1 MNKKNEKQ
9 FFELI
14 QSVLWQRQP
23 DACLFDG
30 TTQWTEIV
38 DSLEAHAMLGLVGDA
53 IMSLPVPVRPGEEI
67 CQRIRRY
74 VGSLVREHYKHDKA
88 IGEVVRRL
96 EEENIG
102 CVLLKGQALS
112 DLYPMKNMRSIGD
125 IDLYVGMDNYTK
137 AMRIIND
144 YCGVKA
150 ADVYAS
156 PENIHG
162 TAEVMSPQWMRGV
175 KFEIHYKAADTAIQS
190 ISEDYNQWLH
200 ERMMHGPHRMVNIG
214 GYVVKTPGAEWGG
227 VYLFEH
233 LLKHLRYEGVGYRQF
248 VDWLLYLRTES
259 IDEQRLREYL
269 QRFKIL
275 DAWQV
280 LGGVLV
286 WQLGL
291 PEAQFPLWNKSKA
304 RHSQGRNLRYITD
317 SANLGQG
324 TAQSKGYYDMAAS
337 WHRTLRAAAYYARFT
352 MFEYRLFPSD
362 TLQRQFHRLM
372 EKIEKH

>member
-1 MNKKNEKQ
+1 MNKKSEKQ

-14 QSVLWQRQP
+14 QSAVWQRQP
-23 DACLFDG
+23 DETLFDG
-30 TTQWTEIV
+30 ATQWTEIV
-38 DSLEAHAMLGLVGDA
+38 DSLEVHAMLGIAVDT
-53 IMSLPVPVRPGEEI
+53 IMSLPKHMRPQEEI

-88 IGEVVRRL
+88 ISEAVCRL
-96 EEENIG
+96 EEENVES
-102 CVLLKGQALS
+102 VLLKGQALS

-125 IDLYVGMDNYTK
+125 IDLYAGTDNYTK
-137 AMRIIND
+137 AMHIVNE

-150 ADVYAS
+150 GDVYACRD
-156 PENIHG
+156 NIHG
-162 TAEVMSPQWMRGV
+162 TAEVVSPQWMQGV
-175 KFEIHYKAADTAIQS
+175 KFEVHYKAADTAIQN

-200 ERMMHGPHRMVNIG
+200 ENMMHGPHRMVNIG
-214 GYVVKTPGAEWGG
+214 GYAVKTPGAEWGV

-248 VDWLLYLRTES
+248 VDWLLYLRTEQ
-259 IDEQRLREYL
+259 IDEQCLREYL

-304 RHSQGRNLRYITD
+304 RHSQGRTRPISDKVRHSQKAITTWRHHGAGHCVQLHIMHVSRCLNTACFPQIRCNVS
-317 SANLGQG
+317 SAVLW
-324 TAQSKGYYDMAAS
+324 K
-337 WHRTLRAAAYYARFT
+337 
-352 MFEYRLFPSD
+352 
-362 TLQRQFHRLM
+362 
-372 EKIEKH
+372 K

>member
-1 MNKKNEKQ
+1 MNRKSEKQ

-14 QSVLWQRQP
+14 QSAVWQRQP
-23 DACLFDG
+23 DETMFDG
-30 TTQWTEIV
+30 ATQWTEIV
-38 DSLEAHAMLGLVGDA
+38 NSLEEHAMLGLVADT
-53 IMSLPVPVRPGEEI
+53 IMSLPKHILPQEET

-74 VGSLVREHYKHDKA
+74 VGSLVREHYKHDRA
-88 IGEVVRRL
+88 ISEIVCRL
-96 EEENIG
+96 ENEKIV

-125 IDLYVGMDNYTK
+125 IDLYVGTDNYTK
-137 AMRIIND
+137 AMRMINE

-150 ADVYAS
+150 VDVYAT
-156 PENIHG
+156 PDNIHG
-162 TAEVMSPQWMRGV
+162 TAEVQSPQWMRGV
-175 KFEIHYKAADTAIQS
+175 EFEIHYRAADTAVQS
-190 ISEDYNQWLH
+190 INEDYNKWMH
-200 ERMMHGPHRMVNIG
+200 ERMMQGPHRVVNIG
-214 GYVVKTPGAEWGG
+214 GYAVKTPGAEWGA

-233 LLKHLRYEGVGYRQF
+233 LLKHLRYEGVGFRQF
-248 VDWLLYLRTES
+248 VDWLLYLRAEQ
-259 IDEQRLREYL
+259 IDEQRLKEYL

-291 PEAQFPLWNKSKA
+291 PEAQFPLWNKRKA

-337 WHRTLRAAAYYARFT
+337 WRRTIRAATYYARFT

-362 TLQRQFHRLM
+362 TLQRQFHRLVG
-372 EKIEKH
+372 KIK